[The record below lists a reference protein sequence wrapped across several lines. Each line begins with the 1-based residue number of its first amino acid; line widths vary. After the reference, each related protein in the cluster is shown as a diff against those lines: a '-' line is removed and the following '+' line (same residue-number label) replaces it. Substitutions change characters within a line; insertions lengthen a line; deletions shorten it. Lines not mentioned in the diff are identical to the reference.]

1 MRQKKAVKIILL
13 VAAFGVA
20 FSGYLTFGTLLVGSC
35 PLSGECPYFLGYPA
49 CDYGLIMFLII
60 FFSSLALFKTKYN
73 PAILLKVILFVSIIG
88 IIFSGYFSITELLN
102 PRQWVLL
109 LPSCVYGLA
118 MYVII
123 AGIALKV
130 RSLKTI

>member
-1 MRQKKAVKIILL
+1 MKQKDAINIILL
-13 VAAFGVA
+13 VSLLGVA
-20 FSGYLTFGTLLVGSC
+20 FSGYLTLGTVLVGSC

-60 FFSSLALFKTKYN
+60 FSSSVAFLKTKYN
-73 PAILLKVILFVSIIG
+73 PDTLIKIILFVSIIG

-102 PRQWVLL
+102 PRPSYTLL

-123 AGIALKV
+123 AFYALKV
-130 RSLKTI
+130 KR